1 MRVKEAPASALR
13 AVFGG
18 IGSLLGVTDKVR
30 AKPAAPEATVS
41 TETAPPETTT
51 PETVA
56 PVAAATE
63 TAPATEAAAPE
74 AEAAVAEVDV
84 VEVDVIEV
92 DGDVVEVDVVEVYV
106 VEAVEPEVVAPEP
119 VVAETAVV
127 EPVVTE
133 TVVVETAAP
142 ETAVAEDTAA
152 LPLANY
158 DDLSVASLRARLRNL
173 SADQLGTLIEYEKSH
188 AARADVI
195 SMFERRI
202 VKLAT
207 ESYTAHPRDMGVSQV
222 PVPAG
227 RTLLR
232 WRCLPSGPTR
242 RDIGGYGGRQGGSG
256 GSPLCGKSVHPG
268 EYSHGP

>member
-63 TAPATEAAAPE
+63 TAPATEVAAPE
-74 AEAAVAEVDV
+74 AETPEAAVAEVDV

-92 DGDVVEVDVVEVYV
+92 DVIEVAAP
-106 VEAVEPEVVAPEP
+106 EAEAPEP
-119 VVAETAVV
+119 VVV
-127 EPVVTE
+127 EPVVT
-133 TVVVETAAP
+133 ETAAP
-142 ETAVAEDTAA
+142 ETAVAEDAAA

-158 DDLSVASLRARLRNL
+158 DDLSIASLRARLRNL
-173 SADQLGTLIEYEKSH
+173 SADQLGTLIDYEKGH

-195 SMFERRI
+195 TMFERRI
-202 VKLAT
+202 VKLA
-207 ESYTAHPRDMGVSQV
+207 EA
-222 PVPAG
+222 
-227 RTLLR
+227 
-232 WRCLPSGPTR
+232 
-242 RDIGGYGGRQGGSG
+242 
-256 GSPLCGKSVHPG
+256 
-268 EYSHGP
+268 